1 MKRMVRFA
9 LVGGLAVCLV
19 GAVALAAGNDRAK
32 VSDLVSAIAAKHGMK
47 AAEVARIL
55 EARQGRKLDLDAT
68 LDQGT
73 AASLLNDLGLSGL
86 KASRGSAPMSISD
99 INSLGSLIAVARLS
113 GEDNDDG
120 DGDGDGD
127 GRESGEV
134 VNRGRKT
141 RPKGQTPNS
150 NADVNAFES
159 LRDDPRD

>member
-1 MKRMVRFA
+1 V
-9 LVGGLAVCLV
+9 LVGGLTVGLA
-19 GAVALAAGNDRAK
+19 GAVALAAGNDKAR
-32 VSDLVSAIAAKHGMK
+32 VSDLVGAIAAKHGVK
-47 AAEVARIL
+47 AAEVVRVL
-55 EARQGRKLDLDAT
+55 EARQGRKLDLDAF

-86 KASRGSAPMSISD
+86 KSSRGGAPMSMSD
-99 INSLGSLIAVARLS
+99 INALGSLISVARLS
-113 GEDNDDG
+113 AEDNNDG

-134 VNRGRKT
+134 VNRGRKV